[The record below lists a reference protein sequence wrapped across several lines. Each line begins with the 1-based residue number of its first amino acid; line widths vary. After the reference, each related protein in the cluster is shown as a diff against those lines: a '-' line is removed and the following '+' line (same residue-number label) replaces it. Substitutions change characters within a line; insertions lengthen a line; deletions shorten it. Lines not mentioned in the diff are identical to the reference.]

1 MIVSSTLNQ
10 SFENGHM
17 SVSSWNKQQQSY
29 RAWMQYLEKKN
40 KTKQRDSKMPKNLEN
55 IQSKTNSMFYE
66 KQKWVS
72 DLILVFS
79 TKFGSRVEIK
89 FPIFRNVGY
98 NLILVQEL
106 AKSKPNHNWSL
117 S

>member
-1 MIVSSTLNQ
+1 
-10 SFENGHM
+10 
-17 SVSSWNKQQQSY
+17 
-29 RAWMQYLEKKN
+29 MQYLEKKN